1 MSLGHLFGINIIVIV
16 CLLTIGILFIVAV
29 MSMVNGL
36 KEKRAA
42 NNSRITIKAKI
53 VGKRTSLYSAI
64 KRSEQ
69 VIYNNSAEDSCYYIT
84 FQLEDGRRDELRV
97 SAKDYGIIMVGEN
110 GLLVTEETKFI
121 EFKKD
126 A

>member
-36 KEKRAA
+36 KEKRSA

-97 SAKDYGIIMVGEN
+97 PAKDYGIIMVGEN
-110 GLLVTEETKFI
+110 GLLVTEETRFI

>member
-29 MSMVNGL
+29 LSMVNGL
-36 KEKRAA
+36 KEKRSA

-64 KRSEQ
+64 KRSEE

-84 FQLEDGRRDELRV
+84 FQLEDGRREELRV
-97 SAKDYGIIMVGEN
+97 PAKDYGIIMVGEN
-110 GLLVTEETKFI
+110 GLLVTEETRFI

>member
-16 CLLTIGILFIVAV
+16 CLLTIGILFIVVV

-36 KEKRAA
+36 KEKRSA

-84 FQLEDGRRDELRV
+84 FQLENGRRDELRV
-97 SAKDYGIIMVGEN
+97 PAKDYGIIMVGEN
-110 GLLVTEETKFI
+110 GLLVTEETRFI

>member
-29 MSMVNGL
+29 LSMVNGL
-36 KEKRAA
+36 KEKRSA
-42 NNSRITIKAKI
+42 NSSRITIKAKI

-97 SAKDYGIIMVGEN
+97 PAKDYGIIMVGEN
-110 GLLVTEETKFI
+110 GLLVTEETRFI

>member
-97 SAKDYGIIMVGEN
+97 PAKDYGIIMVGEN